1 MKTMNYSVIRVVF
14 ALIIGLVMV
23 IWPGSVANYLVI
35 TIGVLF
41 IIPGL
46 ITMIG
51 YFSAKNDT
59 AKPRFPIEG
68 LGSFL
73 FGLWLVV
80 FPGSVVALLMY
91 FLGFILLLGGIHQLY
106 SLIIARKWTTV
117 PLVFFITPIL
127 ILIASLIILAS
138 PHESQQTAFIII
150 GITAIVYAASELI
163 SYFRFLNRKPQTPVK
178 TDVVEAEILED

>member
-1 MKTMNYSVIRVVF
+1 MKTMNYSVIRIIF

-23 IWPGSVANYLVI
+23 IWPGNVANYLVI
-35 TIGVLF
+35 TIGILF

-80 FPGSVVALLMY
+80 FPDSVVTLLMY

-106 SLIIARKWTTV
+106 SLIVARKWTTV
-117 PLVFFITPIL
+117 PVGFFVTPVL
-127 ILIASLIILAS
+127 ILIASLVILAS
-138 PHESQQTAFIII
+138 PNESQQTAFIII
-150 GITAIVYAASELI
+150 GITAIVYAASELLN
-163 SYFRFLNRKPQTPVK
+163 YFRFLNHKPQTLVK
-178 TDVVEAEILED
+178 TEIVEAEILED